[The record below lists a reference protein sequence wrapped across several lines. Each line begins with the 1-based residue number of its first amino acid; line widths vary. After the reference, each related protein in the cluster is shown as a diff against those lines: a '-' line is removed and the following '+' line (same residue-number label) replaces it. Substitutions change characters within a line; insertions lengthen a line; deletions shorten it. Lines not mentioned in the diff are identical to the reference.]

1 VQELLAALTLVK
13 EAIDGVNALVTLHET
28 RQAEA
33 WAGDSA
39 QAYAEIKAAKN
50 PAERRK
56 VAQEIRSLWATLG

>member
-1 VQELLAALTLVK
+1 VSEILAALALVK
-13 EAIDGVNALVTLHET
+13 EAIDGVNALVALNEA
-28 RQAEA
+28 RQNEA

-39 QAYAEIKAAKN
+39 QAYADIKAAKS